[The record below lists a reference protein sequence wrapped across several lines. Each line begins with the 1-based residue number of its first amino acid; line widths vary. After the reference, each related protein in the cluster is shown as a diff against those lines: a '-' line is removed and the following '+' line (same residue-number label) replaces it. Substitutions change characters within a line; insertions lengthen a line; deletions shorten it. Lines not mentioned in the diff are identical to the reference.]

1 MPSKPHR
8 RGPASPLTK
17 AESERIRAIQANQP
31 LVLPMAMNR
40 PLAILHDRLANIM
53 KLSEVV
59 LGGGTILAARYDH
72 RVSTDLDLF
81 LTHETSDRIH
91 VDHGDHGD
99 DVWVKTVGEWLDD
112 DEAAIGAMGV
122 TGTISGIDF
131 SIFPASEVLR
141 AGNPQ
146 PIDGFWIRAQTTH
159 EILEGKIMGRIA
171 DSDTPNT
178 IRDLYDL
185 TIAARMEP
193 GTVAAVM
200 RKLRR
205 WPLVHQRAIKNLRS
219 TPADLH
225 LRDAKGIMNARYDID
240 LQDLGGRL
248 VELVES
254 ADPKSAPPAEPIDG
268 GRNRT
273 GHER

>member
-1 MPSKPHR
+1 MPSRLHR
-8 RGPASPLTK
+8 RVPGSPLTE
-17 AESERIRAIQANQP
+17 AEAERIRAIQANQP
-31 LVLPMAMNR
+31 LVLPTVMNR
-40 PLAILHDRLANIM
+40 PLAILHDRLANIV

-81 LTHETSDRIH
+81 FTHETSDRIH
-91 VDHGDHGD
+91 VDHGE

-112 DEAAIGAMGV
+112 NETAIGAMGV
-122 TGTISGIDF
+122 TGTISGIAF
-131 SIFPASEVLR
+131 SIFPASDVLR
-141 AGNPQ
+141 TGNPQ
-146 PIDGFWIRAQTTH
+146 PIDGYWIRGQTTH

-185 TIAARMEP
+185 TVAARMEP
-193 GTVAAVM
+193 DTVATVM
-200 RKLRR
+200 RKIRL
-205 WPLVHQRAIKNLRS
+205 WPRMHERAMTNLRS

-225 LRDAKGIMNARYDID
+225 LRDPKGIMNARYDID

-254 ADPKSAPPAEPIDG
+254 ADPESAPPAEPIDG
-268 GRNRT
+268 GRSRT